1 MVSNCALTTVDNPFN
16 PFDDFNQWFMFDI
29 EKGYN
34 CCGLLARMA
43 NYSDDLTDFEEEL
56 ETERAIDKII
66 KLDLT
71 DKYKKVFNEHIVQ
84 PKEE

>member
-43 NYSDDLTDFEEEL
+43 NYSDDLTDSEEEL

-66 KLDLT
+66 KLD
-71 DKYKKVFNEHIVQ
+71 
-84 PKEE
+84 

>member
-43 NYSDDLTDFEEEL
+43 NYSDDLTDSEEEL
-56 ETERAIDKII
+56 ETEREIDKII

-71 DKYKKVFNEHIVQ
+71 DKYKKVFNEHIIQ

>member
-43 NYSDDLTDFEEEL
+43 NYSDDLTDSEEEL

>member
-29 EKGYN
+29 EKGYD

-43 NYSDDLTDFEEEL
+43 NYSDDLTDSEEEL

-71 DKYKKVFNEHIVQ
+71 DKYKKVFNEHIIQ

>member
-43 NYSDDLTDFEEEL
+43 NYSDDLTDSEEEL

-71 DKYKKVFNEHIVQ
+71 DKYKKVFNEHIIQ